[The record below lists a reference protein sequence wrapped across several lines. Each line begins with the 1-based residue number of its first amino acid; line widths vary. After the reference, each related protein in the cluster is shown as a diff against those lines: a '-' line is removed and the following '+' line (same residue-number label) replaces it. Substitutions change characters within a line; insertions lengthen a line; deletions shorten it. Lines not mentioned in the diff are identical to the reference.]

1 RIVALA
7 VLFVAYVLAGKLGL
21 SLASVHASASAVWPP
36 TGLAIGALIVGGR
49 RLWPAVL
56 LGAFVVNITTA
67 GSIATSVGIA
77 VGNTLEA
84 LGVLLVT
91 VLVGALVFWER
102 GMLPVPF
109 IAMPPLI
116 WAAFRLGVRE
126 AATLIVILSG
136 IAVSAT
142 VRGLGPF
149 AVGNQNTSLLLV
161 QVFM

>member
-1 RIVALA
+1 M
-7 VLFVAYVLAGKLGL
+7 LAGKLGL

-84 LGVLLVT
+84 L
-91 VLVGALVFWER
+91 VGAWLVSRFAGGRHLFER
-102 GMLPVPF
+102 
-109 IAMPPLI
+109 PPTSSSS
-116 WAAFRLGVRE
+116 RSSPG
-126 AATLIVILSG
+126 
-136 IAVSAT
+136 SA
-142 VRGLGPF
+142 RWSRRRS
-149 AVGNQNTSLLLV
+149 A
-161 QVFM
+161 

>member
-1 RIVALA
+1 M
-7 VLFVAYVLAGKLGL
+7 LAGKLGL

-84 LGVLLVT
+84 L
-91 VLVGALVFWER
+91 VGAWLGESLRR
-102 GMLPVPF
+102 GP
-109 IAMPPLI
+109 APLRTP
-116 WAAFRLGVRE
+116 ARRLQVR
-126 AATLIVILSG
+126 AHRRAQHDG
-136 IAVSAT
+136 
-142 VRGLGPF
+142 
-149 AVGNQNTSLLLV
+149 
-161 QVFM
+161 

>member
-1 RIVALA
+1 M
-7 VLFVAYVLAGKLGL
+7 LAGKLGL

-84 LGVLLVT
+84 L
-91 VLVGALVFWER
+91 VGAWLVSRFAAPRLPFER
-102 GMLPVPF
+102 PRRSGPRARRPPALPACCRQRCRP
-109 IAMPPLI
+109 
-116 WAAFRLGVRE
+116 
-126 AATLIVILSG
+126 
-136 IAVSAT
+136 
-142 VRGLGPF
+142 
-149 AVGNQNTSLLLV
+149 
-161 QVFM
+161 